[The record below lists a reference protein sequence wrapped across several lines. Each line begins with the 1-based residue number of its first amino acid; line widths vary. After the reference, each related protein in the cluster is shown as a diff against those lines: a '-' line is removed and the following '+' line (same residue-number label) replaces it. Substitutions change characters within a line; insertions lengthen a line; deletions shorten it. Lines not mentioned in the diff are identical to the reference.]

1 MTILYSAHVEVARAR
16 LELADRLGVTNWP
29 EEEEDRRV
37 ISLWIPRVASGRAE
51 PENHA
56 LVPSPF

>member
-37 ISLWIPRVASGRAE
+37 ISLWIPRVTTARAE
-51 PENHA
+51 PGTHVSA
-56 LVPSPF
+56 PSPF